1 MLEHICKC
9 LIDLFSNRKIIQWLF
24 FIQILCMKSLS
35 AMLFQPSVSIFLFT
49 KCLCCIL
56 QSQRNI
62 VIPIYFGGK
71 MSTIEATLARQRQ
84 LVEFLALLQ
93 QHFEFSAQTSKLNL
107 TRSNSFSAA
116 HISREIER
124 ELKEN
129 IQIILLQPHHSEWDV
144 SDKPNHIE
152 NPIQINSLRIS

>member
-1 MLEHICKC
+1 MTFLYPDIMYEVA
-9 LIDLFSNRKIIQWLF
+9 FSNAFSAICFNF
-24 FIQILCMKSLS
+24 FVHKVLVLHIAILT
-35 AMLFQPSVSIFLFT
+35 QY
-49 KCLCCIL
+49 
-56 QSQRNI
+56 RN
-62 VIPIYFGGK
+62 IPIYFGGE

-116 HISREIER
+116 HISREREIER

-129 IQIILLQPHHSEWDV
+129 IQIIPLQPHHSEWDV